1 MFQTQEF
8 KPVPLSQTEDY
19 EYMLALKQEFIA
31 TLHKSPYYL
40 KLDDKKRDIERY
52 SDKYNLHQQDC
63 SDNYD
68 IGSLMLF
75 CFLLIKWFVLYS

>member
-8 KPVPLSQTEDY
+8 KPVSLSQTEDY

-63 SDNYD
+63 SDTID
-68 IGSLMLF
+68 IGSLVFMLS
-75 CFLLIKWFVLYS
+75 LLSVE